1 MNKKLILFFLLWNV
15 STIFSQCLPHEKE
28 LIVVIQP
35 DLFLS
40 EISWELFENN
50 ALVSSGNHLGDTV
63 CVDSTACLLF
73 VMNDSGNDGLCCA
86 YGNGYF
92 ELFLDQNK
100 IGNGA
105 VFLDTDTTRFNCP
118 IINVPT
124 ENDGIFIPTAFSP
137 NKYGNTQNENFSI
150 IANET
155 VESIDFFIYDRWG
168 AQIFFS
174 SSLYFSWDGTYK
186 GVDCSSGIYAFQ
198 ALVIYVNGNK
208 KIKTGNISL
217 LR

>member
-1 MNKKLILFFLLWNV
+1 MSKKLILFFLLMNV
-15 STIFSQCLPHEKE
+15 TTIFSQCLPHEKE
-28 LIVVIQP
+28 LIIVIQP

-40 EISWELFENN
+40 EISWNLFENN
-50 ALVSSGNHLGDTV
+50 TLISSGNHLGDSV

-92 ELFLDQNK
+92 ELFLDENK

-118 IINVPT
+118 LIDVLP
-124 ENDGIFIPTAFSP
+124 ENDGVFIPTAFSP
-137 NKYGNTQNENFSI
+137 NQYGNKQNEHFSI

-168 AQIFFS
+168 AQIFS
-174 SSLYFSWDGTYK
+174 SSSIYFSWDGTYN
-186 GVDCSSGIYAFQ
+186 GVDCSSGIYAYQ